1 MTPNELVQKVKN
13 LPPVSHAALKLVSL
27 IDQSEVDNNEIVQVL
42 KYDDVLTAK
51 LLRACNSSYFGLE
64 EAVSSVDQAVF
75 ILGHQQILHIVLTLA
90 FGSTMTISTPAHLL
104 KVNELWQHSL
114 VSATASEVLLD
125 NVHSLNEE
133 KSVAFTA
140 SLLHDI

>member
-1 MTPNELVQKVKN
+1 
-13 LPPVSHAALKLVSL
+13 
-27 IDQSEVDNNEIVQVL
+27 
-42 KYDDVLTAK
+42 
-51 LLRACNSSYFGLE
+51 
-64 EAVSSVDQAVF
+64 QAVF

-140 SLLHDI
+140 SLLHDIGKLVLGQTLSPAQLAEILDLTQQRQIPGTAAA